1 MAGCEESEGGEAELS
16 VAPLRFSQGDPLR
29 IALNASASPRAFA
42 KCAEGNATGA
52 YAGEVEEIE
61 YVMELHYAARQLG
74 GIGKLVG
81 E

>member
-1 MAGCEESEGGEAELS
+1 MVTARHRLLLVAALAAAILAHGDDDPGLDLSPMAHIHPDRMRATL
-16 VAPLRFSQGDPLR
+16 VASG
-29 IALNASASPRAFA
+29 
-42 KCAEGNATGA
+42 
-52 YAGEVEEIE
+52 GEVEEIE